1 MAGQASGA
9 HGVPAGPW
17 THDGKRGGENGGV
30 EDPFAVLGISAHAS
44 PEEATAAYRNLAK
57 RLHPDVTGQDPT
69 AAQRMAQVNAAYDV
83 VRDGALRAPVPA
95 DRRAPPRPGAWL
107 AESVRSAL
115 GGELLLA
122 LESEEWVVLSTPVS
136 TWASP
141 RALLAVTDRRLLWL
155 HDDAVMG
162 RVRSLRYRDIT
173 AVELRLS
180 WPRRRRATLRLRG
193 RDGRR
198 YAFAGLRPAV
208 ARRIVR
214 AVRAR

>member
-1 MAGQASGA
+1 MASQASGGR
-9 HGVPAGPW
+9 GVPAAPW
-17 THDGKRGGENGGV
+17 THDGEGGQNGGV
-30 EDPFAVLGISAHAS
+30 EDPFAVLGISEHAS
-44 PEEATAAYRNLAK
+44 PEEVTAAYRRLAK
-57 RLHPDVTGQDPT
+57 RLHPDIAGQNP
-69 AAQRMAQVNAAYDV
+69 AAAERMTHVNAAYDV
-83 VRDGALRAPVPA
+83 VRNGALRASVPA
-95 DRRAPPRPGAWL
+95 DRRAPSRAGAWL

-115 GGELLLA
+115 GGELLGA
-122 LESEEWVVLSTPVS
+122 LESQEWVALSTPVS

-162 RVRSLRYRDIT
+162 RVRSLRYRDI
-173 AVELRLS
+173 AAAELRLS

-208 ARRIVR
+208 GRRIVR
-214 AVRAR
+214 VVRAR